1 MSWIWFYDRN
11 TDTLNIF
18 WFKLA
23 WGGYGGRYDMTYDM
37 RLADL
42 NTDALHHMQLAGAVK
57 VQNWLKLAGRPG
69 IYDSNHNDDDEGYEW
84 IK

>member
-1 MSWIWFYDRN
+1 
-11 TDTLNIF
+11 
-18 WFKLA
+18 
-23 WGGYGGRYDMTYDM
+23 MTFS
-37 RLADL
+37 ADL

-69 IYDSNHNDDDEGYEW
+69 IYDGNHNDNDEGYEW